1 MKEDQYLSALS
12 KKKGYRIGAWIC
24 LVIIAA
30 LVVATLV
37 TGIMGSPY
45 FLGCLFLCIFV
56 PIFMYVVLWLGK
68 VLSSLHSGDEKKEAD
83 TDMQDKQ

>member
-1 MKEDQYLSALS
+1 MKEDQFLSALS

-30 LVVATLV
+30 LIVATLI

-45 FLGCLFLCIFV
+45 FLGCLFLCIIV
-56 PIFMYVVLWLGK
+56 PIFMYVALWLGK
-68 VLSSLHSGDEKKEAD
+68 VLSSLNNRDKKREAD
-83 TDMQDKQ
+83 ADMQDK